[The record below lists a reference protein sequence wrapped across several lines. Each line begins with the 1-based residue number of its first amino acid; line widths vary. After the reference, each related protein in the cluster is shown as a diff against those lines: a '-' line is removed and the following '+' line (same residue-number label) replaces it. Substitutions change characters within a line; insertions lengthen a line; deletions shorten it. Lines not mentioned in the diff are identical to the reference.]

1 MNKTIKEQA
10 VEYANKYYFNAP
22 GMGVIHLVEA
32 VSTEERKRR
41 LPSKEEFQK
50 EYLNAIGDH
59 REVTNHLYD
68 WLLSYEGEH
77 IAEVNEKVG
86 EDYQA
91 KYNEAMVIIKRQSG
105 DLTLLKERNHKL
117 DSENIELRKENKDL
131 LFYVDVNPINRNELA
146 EKIMLSAV
154 MIDEVN
160 IPDEEIVKGCFS
172 LADEFIKQSKG

>member
-68 WLLSYEGEH
+68 WLLSYQGEPSEVDEDSFPMGNCNDCGHKICKCKPNDH
-77 IAEVNEKVG
+77 IGEVNEKV
-86 EDYQA
+86 D
-91 KYNEAMVIIKRQSG
+91 
-105 DLTLLKERNHKL
+105 DLPT
-117 DSENIELRKENKDL
+117 
-131 LFYVDVNPINRNELA
+131 INRNELA
-146 EKIMLSAV
+146 EKIMLGNMNNSDFYDTMENV
-154 MIDEVN
+154 VSN
-160 IPDEEIVKGCFS
+160 SFR